1 MSFKHFI
8 ITRFNLSKRWDKD
21 KFGNAT
27 LDSTWLTD
35 RYRLFEDFCLPSIK
49 GQTSKNFEWW
59 VYFDSET
66 DDFYKNKN
74 DDLNKEFPNFK
85 PKYENSYDDFQNRM
99 HHDVWKNA
107 LKEEVKELKNVNQ
120 TLEKT
125 PEYLDRIARRD
136 AITISKFND
145 LLKQWFNNSS
155 EPRIS
160 EEIVGVRAWIHI
172 KDRKKIYR
180 LNSDT
185 TLCGV
190 KEYLKKYTNSDWV
203 IVENQRGNR
212 NKVAFGTEKK
222 HIIEGFYLYL
232 VQ

>member
-1 MSFKHFI
+1 MDVNI
-8 ITRFNLSKRWDKD
+8 IVVGIISGVALILGIKNWSRNRQIDEHFNLL
-21 KFGNAT
+21 T
-27 LDSTWLTD
+27 LEKNILK
-35 RYRLFEDFCLPSIK
+35 EDIEK
-49 GQTSKNFEWW
+49 QI
-59 VYFDSET
+59 
-66 DDFYKNKN
+66 
-74 DDLNKEFPNFK
+74 
-85 PKYENSYDDFQNRM
+85 
-99 HHDVWKNA
+99 NA
-107 LKEEVKELKNVNQ
+107 LKEDVNELKKVNQ

-145 LLKQWFNNSS
+145 LLKQWFNNSR

-160 EEIVGVRAWIHI
+160 EEIVGVRDWIHI
-172 KDRKKIYR
+172 KDGKKIYR